1 MLGQWAMTGFA
12 VYLRVH
18 AALLHLLNVGVAGL
32 TCLMSGEMDRASAN
46 FRDGVSPVV
55 SVFSKTFRHK
65 KAAYAQK
72 GQCADCIQRGQSEKM
87 S

>member
-1 MLGQWAMTGFA
+1 VLGQRAMTGFA

-32 TCLMSGEMDRASAN
+32 TCLVTGEVDRMGGN
-46 FRDGVSPVV
+46 LRDGSSAVMSIL
-55 SVFSKTFRHK
+55 SETFRHK
-65 KAAYAQK
+65 KAAYEQK
-72 GQCADCIQRGQSEKM
+72 RQCADCIQRGQSKKM